1 MKTAPIFAWLFLG
14 LTWSPLPAQE
24 VPDWSAWS
32 HTQSLALPQSGILR
46 FAIPAATVDQ
56 ARQDLADLRLLDPSG
71 AEMPYA
77 LEEMPRQTPPPRTRL
92 IPTVEITD
100 GATVVSF
107 SVNAS
112 QGRVITMTLDVP
124 EKAFFKAA
132 TVEGSG
138 DGTTWN
144 TWVTRVPVYRSTS
157 GAAQLT
163 LRNDQVPAA
172 WTLWRVRVEEL
183 GTPPVPV
190 TAVIVEQTRESPPPK
205 DETFPLEPI
214 REESGDETRISF
226 RLPAASMAVRRLA
239 LGTAT
244 PLFER
249 PIRLVA
255 REFVN
260 GALVERTLHQARLS
274 RVPGAEGL
282 IGASLEVVRD
292 TRIEPRELTLVI
304 GNGDSPPLENLTLE
318 VSGWRPHLVIQMPQ
332 PGTCQLLSGNAAAT
346 PPHYDLQSLQHRL
359 QPVTVTVASSPLL
372 PRAQS
377 GAAPDEDLSA
387 AGLPLDLSPW
397 GARKSVTWEPPA
409 NPPPV
414 LTIEVPLDA
423 EIMAGSNEGLTDL
436 RIVREGQQYPSLID
450 QTPRLASLEP
460 VTEIL
465 PPGKNPALQTWRIS
479 LPFEGLPLCGLRCQ
493 TTAPLFDRSVVLYEM
508 RQEPRGTS
516 RRDLGR
522 ARWIRQPDHPA
533 ARLTLRLDARLSGRE
548 CFLEMDN
555 GDNPALP
562 LSDFEIQYP
571 TRRLLFQT
579 TPEKA
584 TDWQLYYANPTA
596 AAPRYDLA
604 LLAPQLLQARR
615 TTAQTGTGERLNAR
629 LWGGAATGSAGP
641 WFWAALAVMV
651 GVLLFAIVKFL
662 PKPTDQSGIS
672 Q

>member
-46 FAIPAATVDQ
+46 FAIPAATVYQ

-144 TWVTRVPVYRSTS
+144 TWVNRVPVYRSTS

-414 LTIEVPLDA
+414 LTIEIPLDA
-423 EIMAGSNEGLTDL
+423 EIMAGSNGGLTDL

-562 LSDFEIQYP
+562 LSGFEIQYP